1 MNYVGSASIKTSQDL
16 FKVFEQNNILI
27 IATEYFDSISQLIAA
42 YNNRNDYH
50 DNVRNELDRL
60 CNLIIE

>member
-27 IATEYFDSISQLIAA
+27 IATEYFDSISQLMAA
-42 YNNRNDYH
+42 YHNRNNYN
-50 DNVRNELDRL
+50 DNVRNEIERI
-60 CNLIIE
+60 CNLTIE